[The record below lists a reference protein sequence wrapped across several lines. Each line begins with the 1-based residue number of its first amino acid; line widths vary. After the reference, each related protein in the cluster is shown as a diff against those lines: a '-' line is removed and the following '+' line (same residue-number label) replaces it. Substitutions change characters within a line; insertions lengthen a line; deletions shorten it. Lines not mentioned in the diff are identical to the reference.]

1 MLFLCSNSSLAAE
14 VMRGSSRCQCQPH
27 TLSAPPPHAVR
38 PSLPSQ
44 VLPVAVIF
52 TAAQFLFTLS
62 LANTSV
68 TSNTLL
74 SSSAS
79 MWTLLASAL
88 VLRERVTPVKLASVV
103 AVMAGVLVWTWMCVF
118 VCVVVVGGTE
128 RDAFPHSAKQA
139 T

>member
-1 MLFLCSNSSLAAE
+1 MTAAGVSASLRPVCTSPPRRA
-14 VMRGSSRCQCQPH
+14 
-27 TLSAPPPHAVR
+27 SAVPC
-38 PSLPSQ
+38 LQ

-88 VLRERVTPVKLASVV
+88 VLRERVTPVKLARVV
-103 AVMAGVLVWTWMCVF
+103 AVMAGVCRCGCVDVD
-118 VCVVVVGGTE
+118 VCVVVGRGTGRE
-128 RDAFPHSAKQA
+128 AFQHSTKQA
-139 T
+139 M